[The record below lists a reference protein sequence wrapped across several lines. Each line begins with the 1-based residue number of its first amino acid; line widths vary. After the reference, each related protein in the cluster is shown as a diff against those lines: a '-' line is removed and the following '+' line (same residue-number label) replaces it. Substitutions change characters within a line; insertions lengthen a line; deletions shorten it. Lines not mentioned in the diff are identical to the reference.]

1 MKMNQYSI
9 DSEIR
14 GEIIKN
20 DNVIES
26 VSTTYVY
33 RCVSVR

>member
-1 MKMNQYSI
+1 MKMNQYSM

-26 VSTTYVY
+26 VSTNYVY